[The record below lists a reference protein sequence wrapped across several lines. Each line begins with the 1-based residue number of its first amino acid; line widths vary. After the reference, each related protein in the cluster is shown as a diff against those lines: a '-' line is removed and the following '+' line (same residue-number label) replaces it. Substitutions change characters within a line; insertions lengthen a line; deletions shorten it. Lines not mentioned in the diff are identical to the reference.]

1 MNDKSK
7 KITIYDISEKSG
19 VSIATVSRVLNGARN
34 VNPDTRE
41 RVEAVMSEMG
51 YKPNAFARGLGLD
64 TMKTIGILCADSSD
78 TYLAK
83 AVYYIEEQLRQNNYD
98 SLLCCTGYESSGK
111 KKALDLLISKKVDA
125 AILVGSNFLEAT
137 RQGNKY
143 IRDAAEHVPVMLLN
157 AYYDHPNV
165 YSVFCDD
172 SGAMEQATGVLM
184 DAGCKRIL
192 YLYDSKSYSGRRKI
206 EGFSHAF
213 EARKLPLDHDLMRF
227 CPCAREDIAGSI
239 GFITSIWESGIHFDG
254 VIASED
260 ALAVAA
266 LKFASSKGIKV
277 PGDLKIIGYNNSF
290 LSTVTTPTLTS
301 VDNKL
306 RPMCRQLVDTLMN
319 VLSGHEMPVKS
330 EYIGEIISRE
340 TA

>member
-1 MNDKSK
+1 M
-7 KITIYDISEKSG
+7 TIYDISEKSG
-19 VSIATVSRVLNGARN
+19 VSIATVSRVLNGAKN

-83 AVYYIEEQLRQNNYD
+83 AVYFIEEQLRRNNYD
-98 SLLCCTGYESSGK
+98 SLLCCTGYESSNK

-125 AILVGSNFLEAT
+125 AILVGSNFLEPS

-143 IRDAAEHVPVMLLN
+143 IRNAAASVPIMLLN
-157 AYYDHPNV
+157 AFYDYPNV
-165 YSVFCDD
+165 YSVYCDD
-172 SGAMEQATGVLM
+172 AGAMEQATDLLL
-184 DAGCKRIL
+184 DSGCRNIL
-192 YLYDSKSYSGRRKI
+192 YLYDSRSYSGQQKI
-206 EGFSHAF
+206 AGFTRSYGKHKIDF
-213 EARKLPLDHDLMRF
+213 SPDQLQF
-227 CPCAREDIAGSI
+227 CPCGREDIAGSI
-239 GFITSIWESGIHFDG
+239 EFITSLWDKGMRFDG
-254 VIASED
+254 VLASED

-266 LKFASSKGIKV
+266 LKFASAHDLAV
-277 PGDLKIIGYNNSF
+277 PDDIRIIGYNNSF
-290 LSTVTTPTLTS
+290 LATMTIPELTS

-306 RPMCRQLVDTLMN
+306 QPMCRQLVDTLLN
-319 VLSGHEMPVKS
+319 VLSGHEMPVRS
-330 EYIGEIISRE
+330 EYSGEIISRE